1 MGAEHN
7 LTRLAAASGGGQ
19 IRSWAS
25 LVPMSDTVPTTAQR
39 GDRSPRVNPQ
49 LLRDWA
55 RASADGLVAVRTE
68 INDLNVFPIP
78 DSDTGSNMAFT
89 MGAAAD
95 AAEQAEPGADVAAV
109 TRAMADAAV
118 GSARGNSGIILSQVL
133 VGVAD
138 AAVVAETENDQSFAQ
153 LFAGGLAL
161 GSLAAVRAVSDPR
174 EGTVLT
180 VLRQVAAAAHDNSD
194 AAPADLA
201 RAAAEAAADALEH
214 TPEQLAELAYAGV
227 VDAGGRGML
236 VLLDAMVLVLT
247 GVANRRR
254 NYRGLLIEG
263 ALPAQRADEAC
274 DGSSD
279 MDFEVMYLLDGTA
292 DERIGR
298 LRDYLA
304 EIGDAVVI
312 VGDSS
317 EAGERFSVHVHTNDP
332 GKAVEAGA
340 VCGAISDVR
349 ISCFALDALRLA
361 GPDEPLPRHK
371 RAVVVI
377 AKGHGARDL
386 FAEAGAAVVSA
397 DDGLSAEAVAQAIRD
412 TDAAHVVVMAN
423 GELASQEL
431 VSVAAGARSTQ
442 RTVVFIPTLSMVQ
455 CLSALAVHDP
465 GEEADVDAYA
475 MAEAAAG
482 TRWGSVRRVTGQ
494 LMTLA
499 GTSEPGDMLGYI
511 GSDALVIG
519 HDPLAATTAL
529 LDLMLATG
537 GELITI
543 LGGALLDDQPEVIV
557 GVQDHVRRVYPGI
570 ELTVYPCG
578 QADSVLQVGVE

>member
-1 MGAEHN
+1 
-7 LTRLAAASGGGQ
+7 
-19 IRSWAS
+19 
-25 LVPMSDTVPTTAQR
+25 MSDSAPTTAR
-39 GDRSPRVNPQ
+39 SGDRPSRINPQ

-55 RASADGLVAVRTE
+55 RAAADGLAAARSE
-68 INDLNVFPIP
+68 INELNVFPIP

-89 MGAAAD
+89 MNAAAD
-95 AAEQAEPGADVAAV
+95 GAEAVEADAGVAAV

-118 GSARGNSGIILSQVL
+118 AGARGNSGIILSQVL

-138 AAVVAETENDQSFAQ
+138 AAALAEVERDYSFARM
-153 LFAGGLAL
+153 FAGGLQL
-161 GSLAAVRAVSDPR
+161 GSLAAVRAVSEPR

-180 VLRQVAAAAHDNSD
+180 VLRAAAAAANDNLD

-201 RAAAEAAADALEH
+201 RVAAEAAADSLEH

-236 VLLDAMVLVLT
+236 VLLDSMVLVLT

-254 NYRGLLIEG
+254 NYRGLLVEG
-263 ALPAQRADEAC
+263 NLPVQRADEAC

-317 EAGERFSVHVHTNDP
+317 SGGGERFSVHVHTNEP
-332 GKAVEAGA
+332 GKAVEAG
-340 VCGAISDVR
+340 VVVGAISDVR
-349 ISCFALDALRLA
+349 ISCFALDALRSA
-361 GPDEPLPRHK
+361 APDEPLPRHK
-371 RAVVVI
+371 RAVVVV
-377 AKGHGARDL
+377 AKGAGAREL
-386 FAEAGAAVVSA
+386 FAEAGAVVVDA
-397 DDGLSAEAVAQAIRD
+397 DDGLSAEALADAIRA

-431 VSVAAGARSTQ
+431 VSVAAGARSAH
-442 RTVVFIPTLSMVQ
+442 RTVVFLPTASMVQ
-455 CLSALAVHDP
+455 CLAALAVHEP
-465 GEEADVDAYA
+465 GEAADVDAYA
-475 MAEAAAG
+475 MAEAASS
-482 TRWGSVRRVTGQ
+482 TRWGSVQCADGP

-519 HDPLAATTAL
+519 HEPLGATTAL

-537 GELITI
+537 GELITV
-543 LGGALLDDQPEVIV
+543 LAGSTLDEDPELVAELESY
-557 GVQDHVRRVYPGI
+557 VRRVHPGI
-570 ELTVYPCG
+570 ELAVYPCG
-578 QADSVLQVGVE
+578 QTDSVLQVGVE

>member
-1 MGAEHN
+1 MSE
-7 LTRLAAASGGGQ
+7 AAPAP
-19 IRSWAS
+19 A
-25 LVPMSDTVPTTAQR
+25 PR
-39 GDRSPRVNPQ
+39 GDRPPRVNPQ

-55 RASADGLVAVRTE
+55 RACADGLVAARSE
-68 INDLNVFPIP
+68 INELNVFPIP
-78 DSDTGSNMAFT
+78 DSDTGSNMVFT
-89 MGAAAD
+89 MTAAAE
-95 AAEQAEPGADVAAV
+95 AAEQADSEADVATV

-118 GSARGNSGIILSQVL
+118 AHARGNSGIILSQVL

-138 AAVVAETENDQSFAQ
+138 AAAIAATERDHSFAR
-153 LFAGGLAL
+153 LFAGGLQLA
-161 GSLAAVRAVSDPR
+161 SLAAVRAVSDPR

-180 VLRQVAAAAHDNSD
+180 VLREAAAAAHENLTAS
-194 AAPADLA
+194 PADLA
-201 RAAAEAAADALEH
+201 RAAAEAAADALER

-236 VLLDAMVLVLT
+236 VLLDSMVLVLT
-247 GVANRRR
+247 GVANKRRS
-254 NYRGLLIEG
+254 YRGLLMDG
-263 ALPAQRADEAC
+263 AVPPQRADEAC

-279 MDFEVMYLLDGTA
+279 MDFEVMYLLDGSA
-292 DERIGR
+292 EERIGR

-312 VGDSS
+312 VGDNSD
-317 EAGERFSVHVHTNDP
+317 EGERFSVHVHTDDP

-340 VCGAISDVR
+340 VVGAISDVR
-349 ISCFALDALRLA
+349 ISCFALDALRA
-361 GPDEPLPRHK
+361 ASSDDEPLPKHK
-371 RAVVVI
+371 RAIVVI
-377 AKGHGARDL
+377 AKGDGARDL
-386 FAEAGAAVVSA
+386 FAEAGAAVVVA
-397 DDGLSAEAVAQAIRD
+397 DEGVSAEAVAEAIRA

-431 VSVAAGARSTQ
+431 VSVAAGARSTH

-465 GEEADVDAYA
+465 SESPDVDAYA

-482 TRWGSVRRVTGQ
+482 TRWGSVRRCEEPM
-494 LMTLA
+494 MTLA
-499 GTSEPGDMLGYI
+499 GTSEAGDMLGYI

-519 HDPLAATTAL
+519 EDPFTATTAL

-537 GELITI
+537 GELITV
-543 LGGALLDDQPEVIV
+543 LAGKHLEEHPDVLERL
-557 GVQDHVRRVYPGI
+557 QDHVKRVFPGI

-578 QADSVLQVGVE
+578 QDDSVLQVGVE

>member
-1 MGAEHN
+1 
-7 LTRLAAASGGGQ
+7 
-19 IRSWAS
+19 
-25 LVPMSDTVPTTAQR
+25 MSDPVPTPAQR
-39 GDRSPRVNPQ
+39 GDRRPRVNPQ

-55 RASADGLVAVRTE
+55 RAAADGLAAGRSE
-68 INDLNVFPIP
+68 INELNVFPIP

-89 MGAAAD
+89 MNAAAD
-95 AAEQAEPGADVAAV
+95 AAEAVDADADVATV

-118 GSARGNSGIILSQVL
+118 AHARGNSGIILSQVL

-138 AAVVAETENDQSFAQ
+138 AASIAATEGDHTFAR
-153 LFAGGLAL
+153 LFAGGLQLA
-161 GSLAAVRAVSDPR
+161 SLAAVRAVSEPR

-180 VLRQVAAAAHDNSD
+180 VLREAAVAAGEDMSAS
-194 AAPADLA
+194 PADLA
-201 RAAAEAAADALEH
+201 RTAAEAAADALER

-227 VDAGGRGML
+227 VDAGGRGLL

-247 GVANRRR
+247 GVANKRR
-254 NYRGLLIEG
+254 NYRGLLVEG
-263 ALPAQRADEAC
+263 ALPVQRADEAC

-279 MDFEVMYLLDGTA
+279 MDFEVMYLLDA
-292 DERIGR
+292 PPEDRIGR

-317 EAGERFSVHVHTNDP
+317 EQGERFSVHVHTNEP

-340 VCGAISDVR
+340 VVGAISDVR
-349 ISCFALDALRLA
+349 ISCFALDALRA
-361 GPDEPLPRHK
+361 ASTDDEPLPKHK

-377 AKGHGARDL
+377 AKGSGAQEL

-397 DDGLSAEAVAQAIRD
+397 DDGLTAEAVAEAIRA

-431 VSVAAGARSTQ
+431 VSVAAGARSTH
-442 RTVVFIPTLSMVQ
+442 RSVVFIPTLSMVQ

-465 GEEADVDAYA
+465 AESPDVDAYA

-482 TRWGSVRRVTGQ
+482 TRWGSVRRSDGPM
-494 LMTLA
+494 MTLA
-499 GTSEPGDMLGYI
+499 GTSEAGDMLGYI

-519 HDPLAATTAL
+519 DDPFTATTAL

-537 GELITI
+537 GELITV
-543 LGGALLDDQPEVIV
+543 LAGSLLDEEVITRLE
-557 GVQDHVRRVYPGI
+557 DHVKRVFPGV